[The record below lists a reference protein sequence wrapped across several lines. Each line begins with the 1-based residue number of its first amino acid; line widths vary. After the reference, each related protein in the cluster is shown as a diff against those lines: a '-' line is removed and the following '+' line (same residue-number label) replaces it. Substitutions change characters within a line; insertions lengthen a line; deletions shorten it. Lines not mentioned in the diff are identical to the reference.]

1 MLDVAQHAA
10 FVVCVLDLLHLDYL
24 RLLEHLDGVEAL
36 IVLGLDQVN
45 ATEAT
50 GTERSQDLKVA
61 QRVLALGDA
70 GLGQ

>member
-10 FVVCVLDLLHLDYL
+10 FVVCVLDLLHLNHL
-24 RLLEHLDGVEAL
+24 RLFEHFDGVEAL
-36 IVLGLDQVN
+36 VVLGLDQVN

-50 GTERSQDLKVA
+50 GAERSQDLKVA

-70 GLGQ
+70 RLGQ